1 MDLWIHKF
9 TKALLAPKREGNREI
24 QIYNTLLFFKGR
36 WGASSQAVLEPFI
49 PVTLPPPNTTFIAE
63 EDLGDETLETTTILT
78 PELFEVPEHNG
89 SLIIFDR
96 IYDEGKGKKTC

>member
-1 MDLWIHKF
+1 M
-9 TKALLAPKREGNREI
+9 
-24 QIYNTLLFFKGR
+24 
-36 WGASSQAVLEPFI
+36 EPFI
-49 PVTLPPPNTTFIAE
+49 PVTLPPPNTTFIAK

-96 IYDEGKGKKTC
+96 IYDEGKGKKKLVKVLIQHKNELLEPIGC